1 MGIVWLL
8 IGWVTFD
15 ALIVLALWLRGSS
28 QAYVRA
34 RDSDRDM
41 MDGATAITCE
51 LERTS
56 AYSTPRSSAGPPPEP
71 FQHEGL
77 SAEVVGA
84 PLSPAAAPRAV
95 VRSRPRSAGE

>member
-28 QAYVRA
+28 QAYVLA
-34 RDSDRDM
+34 RDTDRDM
-41 MDGATAITCE
+41 TDGAMAITCE

-56 AYSTPRSSAGPPPEP
+56 AYRSPRSNDGSPPTP

-77 SAEVVGA
+77 SAEVVSA